1 MGDQSV
7 GSTEY
12 NNECHEE
19 DEEEDGDSDVVV
31 VVVVLAVVILV
42 VLLVV
47 VALPVR
53 VQDEGIV
60 LVRSTRII
68 TGAACGYMR
77 GISN

>member
-12 NNECHEE
+12 NNEC
-19 DEEEDGDSDVVV
+19 DEEEGDSDVVV
-31 VVVVLAVVILV
+31 VVVVLAAVVLV

-47 VALPVR
+47 VVLPVR

-60 LVRSTRII
+60 LVLRSTRII

>member
-12 NNECHEE
+12 NNEWHDEE
-19 DEEEDGDSDVVV
+19 DEDGDSDVVV
-31 VVVVLAVVILV
+31 IVVVVLAAVTLV

-47 VALPVR
+47 VVPVR
-53 VQDEGIV
+53 VQEGIV
-60 LVRSTRII
+60 LVLRSTRTI